1 MSHRL
6 RVSALA
12 ICAILLAVPRYGSGQ
27 VLLYSLFERY
37 IDSLR
42 QQTAIPAMSALI
54 VKNGQ
59 VDWERGFG
67 QQDIERNILAA
78 PDTPYSIGD
87 LTETVSA
94 VLLGICV
101 EQGQLNID
109 DPITRWVTDFPN
121 PSATVRQ
128 VLAHASDSATGGQYR
143 YDESRYAALTSVV
156 QGCSGKPF
164 RVDMAD
170 SVLER
175 LGMAMSVP
183 GQDLATP
190 GNPFRDLFEAP
201 RLDRYQAVISRIAV
215 PYRVDRGGRAVRSDY
230 QPRGLTTADGL
241 ISTVRDLARFD
252 AAVDEGVLLRAD
264 SLSVAW
270 TPANFDGTPLPTG
283 LGWFVQSYNGERI
296 VWHFSHV
303 PDAYSGLIL
312 KMPARNLTLIMLA
325 NSDGL
330 ATGAN
335 LEQGDVTSSP
345 FVKIFLRLFT

>member
-1 MSHRL
+1 MNYRL
-6 RVSALA
+6 RALA
-12 ICAILLAVPRYGSGQ
+12 LALCAILLAVPRQGAGQ

-37 IDSLR
+37 ADSLR
-42 QQTAIPAMSALI
+42 QQTGIPGMSALI

-78 PDTPYSIGD
+78 PDTPYSVGD

-94 VLLGICV
+94 VLLGICA

-109 DPITRWVTDFPN
+109 DPISHWVTDFPN

-128 VLAHASDSATGGQYR
+128 VLAHASDSAPAGQYR
-143 YDESRYAALTSVV
+143 YDEARYAALTSVV

-164 RVDMAD
+164 RVDVAD
-170 SVLER
+170 TILER
-175 LGMAMSVP
+175 LGMAVSVP

-201 RLDRYQAVISRIAV
+201 RLDRYQAVVSRMAV
-215 PYRVDRGGRAVRSDY
+215 PYRMDRGRAIRSDY

-252 AAVDEGVLLRAD
+252 AAVDEGVLLKAD
-264 SLSVAW
+264 TLSVAW
-270 TPANFDGTPLPTG
+270 TPANFSGTPLPTG

-335 LEQGDVTSSP
+335 LDQGDITSSP
-345 FVKIFLRLFT
+345 FVKTFLKLFTN

>member
-6 RVSALA
+6 RVFALA
-12 ICAILLAVPRYGSGQ
+12 VCAILLALPRHGSGQ

-42 QQTAIPAMSALI
+42 QQTGIPGMSAAI
-54 VKNGQ
+54 VKNGR

-78 PDTPYSIGD
+78 PDTPYSIGA
-87 LTETVSA
+87 LTQTISA
-94 VLLGICV
+94 VLLGMCA

-109 DPITRWVTDFPN
+109 DPISRWVTDFPN
-121 PSATVRQ
+121 PSATVRR
-128 VLAHASDSATGGQYR
+128 VLAHASEAAGSSQYK
-143 YDESRYAALTSVV
+143 YDEGRYAALTSVV
-156 QGCSGKPF
+156 QACSGKPF
-164 RVDMAD
+164 RVDVAD
-170 SVLER
+170 AVLER
-175 LGMAMSVP
+175 LGMAVSVP
-183 GQDLATP
+183 GQDLANP
-190 GNPFRDLFEAP
+190 GNAFREAFDAT
-201 RLDRYQAVISRIAV
+201 RLDRYQTVVNRMAV

-230 QPRGLTTADGL
+230 QPRGLTTSDGL
-241 ISTVRDLARFD
+241 VSTVRDLARFD
-252 AAVDEGVLLRAD
+252 GALDDGVLLEARN
-264 SLSVAW
+264 LGVAW
-270 TPANFDGTPLPTG
+270 TPANFDGRPLPTG
-283 LGWFVQSYNGERI
+283 LGWFVQNYNGERI

-330 ATGAN
+330 TGGAN